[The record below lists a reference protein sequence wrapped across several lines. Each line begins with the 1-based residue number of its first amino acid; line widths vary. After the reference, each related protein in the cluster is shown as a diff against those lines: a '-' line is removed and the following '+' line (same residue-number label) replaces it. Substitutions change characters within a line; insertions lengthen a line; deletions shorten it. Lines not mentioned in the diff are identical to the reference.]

1 MGLFLQKTNIPPPEL
16 APRVGCGPASV
27 QAWGRMS
34 FNIWGYDAPKPLVAK
49 N

>member
-1 MGLFLQKTNIPPPEL
+1 LYGVVFSKKHPPPEL
-16 APRVGCGPASV
+16 AALVGCGPASV

-34 FNIWGYDAPKPLVAK
+34 FKIWRYKAPKLLVAK